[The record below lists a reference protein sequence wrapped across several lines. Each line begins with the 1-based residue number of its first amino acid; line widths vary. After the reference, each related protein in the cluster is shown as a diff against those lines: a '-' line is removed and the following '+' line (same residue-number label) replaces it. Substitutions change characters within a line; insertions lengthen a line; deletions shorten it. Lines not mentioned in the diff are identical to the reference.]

1 MTGILGGG
9 SNAKQKTAV
18 GSLQF
23 QTSQKGGVIPLVYG
37 TTRAAP
43 NLIDYDDFT
52 ATPASSGLKGKGGGG
67 GKSGNQQYNYSA
79 SVILGVCQG
88 PVSGFG
94 TVWWDKNT
102 APLNG
107 LPGLSTINLG
117 ADGQASDP
125 FWVTNHPAKALGY
138 SGTANFTLDNY
149 QLGMTATLPNFSVEV
164 IGIEASSGINGFDA
178 NPAAIVTDFLTN
190 ARYGA
195 GFPAANL
202 DSLGAYSEYCAA
214 AGLFLSPLL
223 DTQQEAQQSL
233 GDIVKIS
240 NSAIVWSGALLK
252 ILPYGDQPLS
262 ATYTVIAL
270 SGTIVAGD
278 TLTLTFTDSALSGL
292 PITVAYSASLA
303 DQTSYTSAAAGL
315 AQQVAGNG
323 TLSGYGIYASCSVNS
338 LVIVQAQGSGITVT
352 GSASGAETISV
363 GTTSAPYTFTPN
375 ATVLYNLGEDDFIV
389 QESSVGTNLGVNPG
403 GPALR
408 QGAGP
413 ITGGFTDDPVHIVR
427 STPADANNMIE
438 IECLDR
444 SNSYNTTIVEAF
456 DQASIDLYGVR
467 RDTSLKANAI
477 VDATY
482 AGPIAAQLL
491 LQRSLYF
498 RNTYTFQLGWKY
510 CLLEPMDL
518 VQITDARLGATALT
532 VRITA
537 VEEDDEGTL
546 SITAEDFFGGYST
559 AVVYPKQGASGY
571 VPNYNSAPGDIN
583 SPLIFEPPAGLLS
596 GDLEIWIG
604 LSGGPNW
611 GSAQVWIS
619 SDGSSYAL
627 AGTVDAPA
635 TQGVSIADLPAHASP
650 DTVDTL
656 SVNLADSRGFL
667 SSVSAIDAQN
677 LATLSYLGGELLAYQ
692 TATLTGTSE
701 YNLSTLYRGTYG
713 TTIANHPTGAQFA
726 LLNAAIGHF
735 PYPANLIG
743 QTIYLKFVSVNIV
756 GGGIQDLASVAAFTY
771 AITGAGQGTV
781 TVVTGT
787 FVNGKPTANLVL
799 QRYVFAT
806 TVAFPAGLA
815 GSRGTAGTAAT
826 AMATF
831 AVQKNGVN
839 VGTMMFAAAA
849 TTATFAMTSAAT
861 FNAGDVLTLVAPAAP
876 DATLANLAW
885 TFMGTMGA

>member
-1 MTGILGGG
+1 MTGILHGG
-9 SNAKQKTAV
+9 SNAKQKTAI

-37 TTRAAP
+37 TTRVAP
-43 NLIDYDDFT
+43 NLIQYDDFT

-67 GKSGNQQYNYSA
+67 GKTGSGQYNYSA

-88 PVSGFG
+88 PISGIN
-94 TVWWDKNT
+94 TVWWNKNT
-102 APLNG
+102 AALST

-117 ADGQASDP
+117 ADGQPADP
-125 FWVTNHPAKALGY
+125 YWVTNHPDTVLNY
-138 SGTANFTLDNY
+138 SGTANVTLDNY
-149 QLGMTATLPNFSVEV
+149 QLGSTASLPNFSFEV
-164 IGIEASSGINGFDA
+164 IGLEAASGINGYDA
-178 NPAAIVTDFLTN
+178 NPAAIITDFLTN
-190 ARYGA
+190 PRYGA
-195 GFPAANL
+195 GFPAVNL
-202 DSLGAYSEYCAA
+202 DSLASYSQYCAA

-223 DTQQEAQQSL
+223 NTQQEAQQSL
-233 GDIVKIS
+233 GDITKIT

-262 ATYTVIAL
+262 ATYTIVTI
-270 SGTIVAGD
+270 SGTIVAD
-278 TLTLTFTDSALSGL
+278 DVLSLTFTNPALSGS
-292 PITVAYSASLA
+292 PITVSYIASTA
-303 DQTSYTSAAAGL
+303 DQTSYTSTAAGL
-315 AQQVAGNG
+315 AQQVAG
-323 TLSGYGIYASCSVNS
+323 TAALSSYGIYASCSVS
-338 LVIVQAQGSGITVT
+338 ALVIVQLQGGTTIG
-352 GSASGAETISV
+352 GSASGTSEIII
-363 GTTSAPYTFTPN
+363 GTTSAPYTYTPN
-375 ATVLYNLGEDDFIV
+375 TTVLYSFGEDDFVI

-427 STPADANNMIE
+427 STPADADNMIE
-438 IECLDR
+438 VECLDR
-444 SNSYNTTIVEAF
+444 ANSYNTTIVEAF

-467 RDTSLKANAI
+467 RNTSLKANAI

-532 VRITA
+532 VRVTA

-546 SITAEDFFGGYST
+546 AITAEDYFGGYST
-559 AVVYPKQGASGY
+559 AVLYPKGASAGY
-571 VPNYNSAPGDIN
+571 VPNYNAAPGSIN
-583 SPLIFEPPAGLLS
+583 PPLIFEPPAGLLS

-635 TQGVSIADLPAHASP
+635 TQGVSTADLPPNSSP

-656 SVNLADSRGFL
+656 AVDLTESRGSL
-667 SSVSAIDAQN
+667 ISVSPTDAQN

-692 TATLTGTSE
+692 TATLTGTSQ
-701 YNLSTLYRGTYG
+701 YDLTTLYRGAYG
-713 TTIANHPTGAQFA
+713 TAIVDHASGSQFA
-726 LLNAAIGHF
+726 LLNGAIGHF

-743 QTIYLKFVSVNIV
+743 QTIYLKFVSLNIV
-756 GGGIQDLASVAAFTY
+756 GGGIQDLASVPAYSY
-771 AITGAGQGTV
+771 AITGAGQAT
-781 TVVTGT
+781 TNVVTGT
-787 FVNGKPTANLVL
+787 FVNGQPSANLVL

-806 TVAFPAGLA
+806 AVTFPAGLA
-815 GSRGTAGTAAT
+815 GSQGTAGVAAT
-826 AMATF
+826 ATAVF
-831 AVQKNGVN
+831 AVQKNGAD
-839 VGTMMFAAAA
+839 VGSMVFAAAA
-849 TTATFAMTSAAT
+849 TTATFTMPAAT
-861 FNAGDVLTLVAPAAP
+861 TFDAGDVLTLTAPASP
-876 DATLANLAW
+876 DPTLANLAW
-885 TFMGTMGA
+885 TFIGTTGA

>member
-9 SNAKQKTAV
+9 ANAKQKTAI

-52 ATPASSGLKGKGGGG
+52 ATPASSGVKGKGGGG
-67 GKSGNQQYNYSA
+67 GKSGSQQYNYSA
-79 SVILGVCQG
+79 SVILGVGQG
-88 PVSGFG
+88 PVTGIG
-94 TVWWDKNT
+94 MVWWDKNT
-102 APLNG
+102 APLAA
-107 LPGLSTINLG
+107 LPGLSSINLG
-117 ADGQASDP
+117 ADGQAADP

-138 SGTANFTLDNY
+138 SGTVNITLDNY
-149 QLGMTATLPNFSVEV
+149 QLGMTATLPNFSFEV
-164 IGIEASSGINGFDA
+164 VGIEAASGVNGFDA

-202 DSLGAYSEYCAA
+202 DSLAAYSEYCFA

-223 DTQQEAQQSL
+223 DTQQQAQQSL
-233 GDIVKIS
+233 GDIVKIT
-240 NSAIVWSGALLK
+240 NSAIVWSGGLLK

-262 ATYTVIAL
+262 VTYTEIGI

-278 TLTLTFTDSALSGL
+278 TLSLTFTNPALAGS
-292 PITVAYSASLA
+292 PITVAYGASLA

-315 AQQVAGNG
+315 AQQVAGNAA
-323 TLSGYGIYASCSVNS
+323 LSGYGIYASCSVNS
-338 LVIVQAQGSGITVT
+338 LIIVQTQGGTTIT
-352 GSASGAETISV
+352 GSASSAETITV
-363 GTTSAPYTFTPN
+363 GATSAPYAFTPN
-375 ATVLYNLGEDDFIV
+375 TTVIYSLGEDDFIV

-413 ITGGFTDDPVHIVR
+413 ITEGFTDDPVHIVR
-427 STPADANNMIE
+427 STPADADNMIAV
-438 IECLDR
+438 ECLDR
-444 SNSYNTTIVEAF
+444 SNSYNTTIVEVF

-467 RDTSLKANAI
+467 RNTSLKAQAI
-477 VDATY
+477 VDSTY
-482 AGPIAAQLL
+482 AGPIAAQLM

-498 RNTYTFQLGWKY
+498 RNTYTFALGWKY

-518 VQITDARLGATALT
+518 VQISDARLGATALT
-532 VRITA
+532 VRVTA

-559 AVVYPKQGASGY
+559 AVLYPKQGAAGY
-571 VPNYNSAPGDIN
+571 VPNYNSAPGN
-583 SPLIFEPPAGLLS
+583 VNPPLIFEPPAGLLS
-596 GDLEIWIG
+596 GDLEIWVG

-627 AGTVDAPA
+627 AGTVDGPA
-635 TQGVSIADLPAHASP
+635 TQGLSTADLPPHSSP

-656 SVNLADSRGFL
+656 SVDLTESRGTL
-667 SSVSAIDAQN
+667 VSVSAIDAQN
-677 LATLSYLGGELLAYQ
+677 LVTLSYAGGELLAFQ
-692 TATLTGTSE
+692 TATLTATSK
-701 YNLSTLYRGTYG
+701 YNLTTLYRGAYG
-713 TTIANHPTGAQFA
+713 TTIADHPMGSQFA
-726 LLNAAIGHF
+726 RLDKSIGHF

-743 QTIYLKFVSVNIV
+743 QTIHLKFVSLNIV
-756 GGGIQDLASVAAFTY
+756 GGGIQDLASVPAYTY
-771 AITGAGQGTV
+771 AITGAGQATV
-781 TVVTGT
+781 SVVTGT
-787 FVNGKPTANLVL
+787 FVNGRPTASLVL

-806 TVAFPAGLA
+806 TVTFPSGLG
-815 GSRGTAGTAAT
+815 GSQGTAGTAASAIT
-826 AMATF
+826 MF
-831 AVQKNGVN
+831 AVQKNGAS
-839 VGTMMFAAAA
+839 VGSMVFAAAA
-849 TTATFAMTSAAT
+849 TTATFTMASATT
-861 FNAGDVLTLVAPAAP
+861 FNAGDVLTLVAPATP

-885 TFMGTMGA
+885 TFMGVMGA